1 MPDYQIF
8 PLYMVVFPWHHFH
21 YGTYSGGFFCLF
33 VVFLDPVGKG
43 GSRELAQTLLLA
55 ILYTIQLYI
64 LSALPFVSGPL
75 ALLPLKIT
83 AVQTSL
89 VAAMYPIMDNIVHV
103 GG

>member
-1 MPDYQIF
+1 
-8 PLYMVVFPWHHFH
+8 MVHTV
-21 YGTYSGGFFCLF
+21 GAFFVCLLF
-33 VVFLDPVGKG
+33 FLGPVGKG
-43 GSRELAQTLLLA
+43 GSREFAQTPLLA